1 MAENTETSDAVD
13 PEDVRLEKLAPP
25 AGSRRSRRRVGRG
38 IGSGH
43 GKTAGRGTKGLGARS
58 GGGVRP
64 GFAGGQMPKY
74 MQAPKLRGNNRKM
87 SMPMGPFR
95 THTVGVNVS
104 ALNVFDA
111 GTVVDIAA
119 LSERGLVK
127 NNANRGYPV
136 KILGDGEL
144 DRALTVRADAFSAS
158 ARAKIE
164 AAGGTATLVS
174 DETLT

>member
-1 MAENTETSDAVD
+1 MAENTETPETVD

-25 AGSRRSRRRVGRG
+25 PGSKKARRRVGRG

-43 GKTAGRGTKGLGARS
+43 GKTSGRGTKGLGARS
-58 GGGVRP
+58 GGSVRP

-74 MQAPKLRGNNRKM
+74 MQQPKLRGNNRKM

-95 THTVGVNVS
+95 THTIGINVS

-111 GTVVDIAA
+111 GSVVDIAA
-119 LSERGLVK
+119 LTERGLVK

-144 DRALTVRADAFSAS
+144 DRALTVQADAFSAS

-164 AAGGTATLVS
+164 AAGGTAALVS
-174 DETLT
+174 DETS